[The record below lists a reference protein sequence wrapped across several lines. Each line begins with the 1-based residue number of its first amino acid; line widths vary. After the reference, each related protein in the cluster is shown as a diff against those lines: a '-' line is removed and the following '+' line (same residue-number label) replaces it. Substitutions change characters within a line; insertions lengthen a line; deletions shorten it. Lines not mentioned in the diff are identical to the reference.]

1 MISLKVHPTSQN
13 LPCCCKVLTGDLSC
27 QLLLPKFL
35 FVMKACMAVLERG
48 SRSAAFSGLLS
59 LGKLPGSSNRSCIC
73 DFDVGS
79 PSPQTALGGVG
90 LSYGWEVAPGA
101 VPQTPFRPCPLPL
114 AAPHLHPVTA
124 CRGEGL
130 GSQVEPHS
138 PWRLRVL
145 ADLM

>member
-35 FVMKACMAVLERG
+35 FAMKACVAVLERG

-79 PSPQTALGGVG
+79 PSPQPALGGVG
-90 LSYGWEVAPGA
+90 LSHGWEAALGGCATDSFQTMLSALGCSPPAPGSPPA
-101 VPQTPFRPCPLPL
+101 GDRASEVRSSPT
-114 AAPHLHPVTA
+114 HL
-124 CRGEGL
+124 GDL
-130 GSQVEPHS
+130 GY
-138 PWRLRVL
+138 
-145 ADLM
+145 